1 MEVVCLALN
10 VMVVGE
16 AVVMR
21 DVEID
26 DNEVEEE
33 EEG

>member
-1 MEVVCLALN
+1 MALN

-21 DVEID
+21 DVEMD
-26 DNEVEEE
+26 DNEEEEE

>member
-1 MEVVCLALN
+1 MALN

-21 DVEID
+21 DVEMD
-26 DNEVEEE
+26 DNEVVEE

>member
-1 MEVVCLALN
+1 MALN
-10 VMVVGE
+10 DMVVGE

-26 DNEVEEE
+26 DNEVVEE

>member
-1 MEVVCLALN
+1 MALN

-33 EEG
+33 DEG